1 MNHTYIVPGALYA
14 VSRPNPSLG
23 APGTSP
29 LCPPWVHAH
38 ARLSLTSLRGSG
50 ASTPPS
56 LCYQIYLPEALCR
69 WLNSPARNPSQA
81 PLAFPTE
88 PRDALPDIP
97 GSPPSSHCTPPSARA
112 RGLPLTLVLGTPLE
126 GTAPNPPSFQSYSSF
141 IDLLKSPFLHEVLP
155 LVPTANGLPLP
166 DPGTVLSVFLFVP
179 EPFVFVFHLQLD
191 GRFPGEQDWAR
202 LTRFCVLH
210 LAGSDVRASCV
221 YDVTRSCWVN
231 GDTGV

>member
-38 ARLSLTSLRGSG
+38 ARLSLTSPRGSG

-56 LCYQIYLPEALCR
+56 LCYQIYLPKALCG
-69 WLNSPARNPSQA
+69 WLSSPARNPSQA

-112 RGLPLTLVLGTPLE
+112 RGLPSHLRIGHSIGRHRPK
-126 GTAPNPPSFQSYSSF
+126 SSLF
-141 IDLLKSPFLHEVLP
+141 PILLLFHRPAEK
-155 LVPTANGLPLP
+155 PLP
-166 DPGTVLSVFLFVP
+166 P
-179 EPFVFVFHLQLD
+179 
-191 GRFPGEQDWAR
+191 
-202 LTRFCVLH
+202 
-210 LAGSDVRASCV
+210 
-221 YDVTRSCWVN
+221 
-231 GDTGV
+231 